1 MLPRERRLRAG
12 RDWDALFK
20 RGFSLSGPL
29 ISLRIAPTPGQRR
42 VGFSVGK
49 KVGPAVVRN
58 LVKRR
63 LRAIAA
69 EWWNSLPEAEIGVL
83 ARPMAA
89 MVGHAELDAAF
100 RELAARALKRLAR
113 EAP

>member
-1 MLPRERRLRAG
+1 VLPRERRLRAG

-20 RGFSLSGPL
+20 RGFSVSGPL

-49 KVGPAVVRN
+49 KVGSAVVRN

-69 EWWNSLPEAEIGVL
+69 ERWDSLPEAEIGVL

-89 MVGHAELDAAF
+89 TAGYVELEAAF
-100 RELAARALKRLAR
+100 RELAIRAEKRIGP
-113 EAP
+113 ETP